1 MRVFPDLIHKYE
13 VDFYSI
19 CIFLN
24 ISLYEFKCH
33 EFYLPV
39 IVLMVIGRDPIDQQ
53 HVWVDLA
60 GYLRKISHND
70 KLGLYRDII
79 SVAHLQD
86 HL

>member
-1 MRVFPDLIHKYE
+1 
-13 VDFYSI
+13 
-19 CIFLN
+19 
-24 ISLYEFKCH
+24 
-33 EFYLPV
+33 
-39 IVLMVIGRDPIDQQ
+39 MVIGRDPIDQQ
-53 HVWVDLA
+53 HVWVDIA